1 MTDESAKDKMAGK
14 AKEAMGKMTGNKR
27 MESEGKAD
35 QAKGKAKGA
44 VNEAQERAEGVKD
57 SLSRDDKD

>member
-44 VNEAQERAEGVKD
+44 AGDAKERAEGVKD
-57 SLSRDDKD
+57 SLTPDDKN

>member
-1 MTDESAKDKMAGK
+1 MADESAKDKVAGK
-14 AKEAMGKMTGNKR
+14 AKEAMGKMTGNRR

-44 VNEAQERAEGVKD
+44 VERAEGAKD
-57 SLSRDDKD
+57 SLTRDDKD